1 MPPDSADSAPAPA
14 KPARPSRFL
23 PVLLMMA
30 CVLGGSVLGALAVP
44 KVVARFE
51 KPEAPPP
58 PPPEP
63 KDEKNA
69 AVTLKPVVIVVNLA
83 DERGR
88 RYVKAGVVLQAKDEK
103 AKEEIESRSFEVR
116 DLLNS
121 ILSEKRIQDVDSKEK
136 KDQLR
141 REIQLAINE
150 SLKLPDGVHR
160 VYFDQFIIE

>member
-1 MPPDSADSAPAPA
+1 
-14 KPARPSRFL
+14 
-23 PVLLMMA
+23 MA

-44 KVVARFE
+44 KLVAKFE
-51 KPEAPPP
+51 KPEAPPA

-63 KDEKNA
+63 KEEKGG
-69 AVTLKPVVIVVNLA
+69 VTLKPIVVVVNLA

-88 RYVKAGVVLQAKDEK
+88 RYVKAGVVLEAKDEK
-103 AKEEIESRSFEVR
+103 AKEEIERRSFEVR

>member
-1 MPPDSADSAPAPA
+1 MPADSPAPAPA
-14 KPARPSRFL
+14 STPAPRGKGFL
-23 PVLLMMA
+23 PVLITMA
-30 CVLGGSVLGALAVP
+30 CVLGGSLLGAVAVP

-63 KDEKNA
+63 KEENGGI
-69 AVTLKPVVIVVNLA
+69 TLKPVVVVVNLA

-103 AKEEIESRSFEVR
+103 AKDELEKRAFEVR

-121 ILSEKRIQDVDSKEK
+121 ILAEKRIQDVDSKEK

-150 SLKLPDGVHR
+150 GLKLPDGVHR

>member
-1 MPPDSADSAPAPA
+1 MAPEGQPDRPTPAPS
-14 KPARPSRFL
+14 PGPRRFL
-23 PVLLMMA
+23 PFALTMA

-44 KVVARFE
+44 KLVAKFE
-51 KPEAPPP
+51 KPEAPPA

-63 KDEKNA
+63 KEEKGG
-69 AVTLKPVVIVVNLA
+69 VTLKPIVVVVNLA

-88 RYVKAGVVLQAKDEK
+88 RYVKAGVVLEAKDEK
-103 AKEEIESRSFEVR
+103 AKEEIERRSFEVR